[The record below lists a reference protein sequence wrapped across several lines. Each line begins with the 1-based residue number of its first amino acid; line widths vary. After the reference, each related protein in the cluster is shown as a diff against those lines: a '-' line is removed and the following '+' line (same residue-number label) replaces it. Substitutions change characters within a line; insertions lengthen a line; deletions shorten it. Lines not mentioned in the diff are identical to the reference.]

1 LIKSFGDADT
11 ERLFS
16 GLYLRRLALELQRS
30 AARKLE
36 ILDAAPSLRAL
47 SRLPSNRLEKLR
59 GDRAG
64 QYSIRVNRQWRICF
78 RWSDSNAHDVELIDY
93 HD

>member
-1 LIKSFGDADT
+1 LIRTFKCPDT
-11 ERLFS
+11 ERLFGGQYS
-16 GLYLRRLALELQRS
+16 RRLPADLQRV

-36 ILDAAPSLRAL
+36 MLDAAPSLRAL
-47 SRLPSNRLEKLR
+47 TAPPSNRLEKLR

-64 QYSIRVNRQWRICF
+64 SYSIRINRRWRVCF
-78 RWSDSNAHDVELIDY
+78 RWIDGNAHAVEIVDY

>member
-1 LIKSFGDADT
+1 MYG
-11 ERLFS
+11 
-16 GLYLRRLALELQRS
+16 RRLPRDLQRV

-36 ILDAAPSLRAL
+36 MLDAATSLRAL
-47 SRLPSNRLEKLR
+47 SVPPANRLEKLR

-64 QYSIRVNRQWRICF
+64 WYSVRVNRQWRICF
-78 RWSDSNAHDVELIDY
+78 RWIEANAYDVELVDY